1 MYINQARLSLQS
13 EERVFG
19 PFRQQK
25 RKDHTIVSYVSGA
38 GFSLPL
44 FMIYSHKRITET
56 LKEGAYPDTSFNCSD
71 NGWIIEKLYIDWFD
85 FFLKTTPPTRP
96 VL

>member
-19 PFRQQK
+19 PFHQQK
-25 RKDHTIVSYVSGA
+25 RKDHVSGA

-44 FMIYSHKRITET
+44 FMIYSHKRITEI
-56 LKEGAYPDTSFNCSD
+56 LKEGAYPGTYKFQ
-71 NGWIIEKLYIDWFD
+71 LQ
-85 FFLKTTPPTRP
+85 
-96 VL
+96 